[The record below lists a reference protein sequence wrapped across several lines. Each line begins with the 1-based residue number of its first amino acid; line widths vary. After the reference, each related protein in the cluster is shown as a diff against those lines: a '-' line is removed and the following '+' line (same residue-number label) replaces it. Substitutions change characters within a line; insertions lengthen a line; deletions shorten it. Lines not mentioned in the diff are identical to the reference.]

1 MPRAIW
7 TGTLQF
13 VLISFPVKLYK
24 ATDSKGISF
33 KTLHNICGNGIRLK
47 KWCDTCGK
55 EVLPTEIDKGYEIAK
70 GRFVIFGEDE
80 IENAFPESSK
90 IIKIEKAIL
99 ADEISVIT
107 YEDSYFLVPD
117 KGGEHVYNLLF
128 NALSIKP
135 KVLIGRVVI
144 RNKEHLVAIRPYN
157 DGLLLSML
165 HFADEVRDIHEVVV
179 IKEKKVDPKEL
190 DLAASLMD
198 SLTGSFRDINQRDV
212 FREYIETMAEMKAT
226 GQVITIEERKPV
238 ITTGG
243 LVEALQ
249 KSIEMSKAGITGV
262 GAGIVGTETI
272 VAKLPIKQQL
282 DQMYGV
288 TEEEINRLILERK
301 IDDEQE
307 RLKVLIELQKYKS
320 LEDYVKDEKHKQ
332 EFEGMDVS
340 TDFSTI
346 TIADDK
352 YPRINLPILKKIGII
367 VDHFD
372 LIVYLKSSKK
382 QIARKVKEEEL
393 FKFQF

>member
-13 VLISFPVKLYK
+13 VLISFPVKMYK

-47 KWCDTCGK
+47 KWCETCGK

-70 GRFVIFGEDE
+70 GQYVIFKEDE
-80 IENAFPESSK
+80 IENALPESSK
-90 IIKIEKAIL
+90 IINIEKAVP
-99 ADEISVIT
+99 ADEIPLIT

-117 KGGEHVYNLLF
+117 KGGEHVFNLLF
-128 NALSIKP
+128 NTLSIKP
-135 KVLIGRVVI
+135 KILIGRVVM
-144 RNKEHLVAIRPYN
+144 RTKEHLVAIRPYN

-165 HFADEVRDIHEVVV
+165 HFADEVRDIHEVIVL
-179 IKEKKVDPKEL
+179 KEKKVDQKEL
-190 DLAASLMD
+190 DLAINLLD
-198 SLTGSFRDINQRDV
+198 NLTGSFKDINQRDI

-238 ITTGG
+238 MTTGG
-243 LVEALQ
+243 LIDALTQ
-249 KSIEMSKAGITGV
+249 SIEMSKAKPEMIEIK
-262 GAGIVGTETI
+262 AET
-272 VAKLPIKQQL
+272 KLPIKQQL

-288 TEEEINRLILERK
+288 TEEEIDRLILERK
-301 IDDEQE
+301 IEDEQE
-307 RLKVLIELQKYKS
+307 RLKVLLELQKYKS
-320 LEDYVKDEKHKQ
+320 FADYIKEHMQ
-332 EFEGMDVS
+332 EFEGIEVS
-340 TDFSTI
+340 DFNAI

-372 LIVYLKSSKK
+372 LMVYLKSSKK

>member
-7 TGTLQF
+7 TGVMQF

-24 ATDSKGISF
+24 ATDEKGISF
-33 KTLHNICGNGIRLK
+33 KNFHSICGGSMRLK
-47 KWCDTCGK
+47 KWCDIC
-55 EVLPTEIDKGYEIAK
+55 EREILPNEINKGYEIAK
-70 GRFVIFGEDE
+70 GQFVPFSEED

-128 NALSIKP
+128 NTLSLKP

-144 RNKEHLVAIRPYN
+144 RSKEHLVAIRPYSG
-157 DGLLLSML
+157 GLLLSML

-179 IKEKKVDPKEL
+179 LKEKKVDEKEL
-190 DLAASLMD
+190 DLATNLVD
-198 SLTGSFRDINQRDV
+198 NLTGSFKDINQRDI
-212 FREYIETMAEMKAT
+212 FREYIETMAEMKAS

-238 ITTGG
+238 MTTGG
-243 LVEALQ
+243 LIDALRQ
-249 KSIEMSKAGITGV
+249 SIELSKAGIG
-262 GAGIVGTETI
+262 GIGKGPEIIDIKAEMAEMPV
-272 VAKLPIKQQL
+272 KQQL

-288 TEEEINRLILERK
+288 TEEEIDRLILERK
-301 IDDEQE
+301 IEDEQE
-307 RLKVLIELQKYKS
+307 RLKVLLELQKYKS
-320 LEDYVKDEKHKQ
+320 FSDYIKDHIQ
-332 EFEGMDVS
+332 EFEGIEISPDLAS
-340 TDFSTI
+340 F

-382 QIARKVKEEEL
+382 QIARKVKDGDILKL
-393 FKFQF
+393 F